1 MALLDVDVP
10 ELEEDVAEPLVV
22 DEPLDPDEPPV
33 WDDPLLEEV
42 DPPDDPPVVEE
53 LPVEVPELEPSVLA
67 LLDCCFFS

>member
-22 DEPLDPDEPPV
+22 DEPLD
-33 WDDPLLEEV
+33 
-42 DPPDDPPVVEE
+42 PDDPPVVEE

>member
-22 DEPLDPDEPPV
+22 DEPLDPD
-33 WDDPLLEEV
+33 
-42 DPPDDPPVVEE
+42 DPPVVEE
-53 LPVEVPELEPSVLA
+53 LSVEVPELEPSVLA